1 MAFIAVPNTVRAEIR
16 GTLQGE
22 RVLNTLWFAK
32 VDEWVPA
39 EMTALADALADVWV
53 EVGLTQQSDQ
63 YTLREIYVRDYT
75 AAVGLEYTSTAG
87 LPAVGSIP
95 EAALPN
101 NVSLAVSFRSGF
113 TGRSTRGRNFWA
125 GLCETQVEGNTV
137 VEGVITD
144 ITAFYTLFTP
154 EFIESTL
161 IPDITWVVTSFISD
175 GAPRPFGATFIIN
188 TVTCVDNVV
197 DSQRRR
203 LPGRG
208 V

>member
-16 GTLQGE
+16 GTFQGE

-32 VDEWVPA
+32 IDAWVPA
-39 EMTALADALADVWV
+39 EMTALADTLAAWWTTNC
-53 EVGLTQQSDQ
+53 LQQQSDQ

-75 AAVGLEYTSTAG
+75 AAVGLEYTSTVD
-87 LPAVGSIP
+87 LPAVGEIP

-113 TGRSTRGRNFWA
+113 TGRSTRGRNYWVGFA
-125 GLCETQVEGNTV
+125 ETQIVGNAV
-137 VEGVITD
+137 ADAVITD
-144 ITAFYTLFTP
+144 ITSYYALLLP
-154 EFIESTL
+154 DFIETTL
-161 IPDITWVVTSFISD
+161 IPDITWVITSFYTG
-175 GAPRPFGATFIIN
+175 GAPRSFGATFIIN
-188 TVTCVDNVV
+188 TVTCVDNIV

-208 V
+208 I